1 MRLAQESQQEE
12 FHVVLLDDK
21 NKVIKTERITV
32 GILNQALAHPR
43 EVFKPTIKE
52 SASAMILVHNH
63 PNGDPTP
70 SEDDKKITK
79 ELKAAAAVLGLRIID
94 HVVVSREK
102 TLSMVEERIF

>member
-1 MRLAQESQQEE
+1 MRLAQESQKEE
-12 FHVVLLDDK
+12 FHVVLLDHK

-43 EVFKPTIKE
+43 EVFRPAIKE
-52 SASAMILVHNH
+52 SASAVIWCTTIQRRPHA
-63 PNGDPTP
+63 

-79 ELKAAAAVLGLRIID
+79 ELKTAAAALGLRIID